1 MPAIQKILVKKPR
14 RNRKN
19 KNPRMSSDAQPEIN
33 IGLVGHV
40 DHGKTTLTKALSGI
54 WTDKHSEEIKRGV
67 SIRLGYADC
76 SFYKCPECEEP
87 ACYSVKKKCP
97 VCGSKTELLRRVS
110 FVDSPGHETLMATM
124 LSGAAIMDGAVLVI
138 AANEQCPQPQTA
150 EHLMALE
157 ILGVNRIVIAQNK
170 IDLVSREEAKENYE
184 QIKSFIKG
192 SKIEDAVITP
202 IAAHYNINTDVLIN
216 AIEEYIPTPERDMSK
231 EPKMRL
237 ARSFDINRPGTEIE
251 SIRGGVV
258 GGSVYQG
265 QFKLGDKIELS
276 PGVKKKNR
284 YHPLRTEIVS
294 LNAGSAKLG
303 DARPGGLIA
312 IGTKLD
318 PSLTK
323 ADNLSGN
330 VIGRPG
336 NVPESR
342 DSINLNVHLL
352 DKLIGSKDDVK
363 IKPLAKSEPLMLA
376 AGSAVTLGVVND
388 PGKAELSLKLP
399 VCVENGDRLALSRR
413 FGTRWRLIGYGTVA
427 D

>member
-1 MPAIQKILVKKPR
+1 MP
-14 RNRKN
+14 
-19 KNPRMSSDAQPEIN
+19 SDAQPEIN

-87 ACYSVKKKCP
+87 DCYSVKKKCP
-97 VCGSKTELLRRVS
+97 VCGSKTKLLRRVS

-157 ILGVNRIVIAQNK
+157 ILGVKRIVIAQNK
-170 IDLVSREEAKENYE
+170 IDLVSKQEAKENYE

-216 AIEEYIPTPERDMSK
+216 AIEEYIPTLERDMSK

-237 ARSFDINRPGTEIE
+237 ARSFDINRPGTEPG
-251 SIRGGVV
+251 SIKGGVV
-258 GGSVYQG
+258 GGSIYQG
-265 QFKLGDKIELS
+265 LFRLGDELELS

-294 LNAGSAKLG
+294 LNAGSAKLEE
-303 DARPGGLIA
+303 ARPGGLIA

-318 PSLTK
+318 PALTK
-323 ADNLSGN
+323 SDNLSGN

-342 DSINLNVHLL
+342 DSINLDVHLL
-352 DKLIGSKDDVK
+352 DKLIGSKDDLK

-376 AGSAVTLGVVND
+376 AGSAVTLGIVDD

-399 VCVENGDRLALSRR
+399 VCVETGDRLALSRR